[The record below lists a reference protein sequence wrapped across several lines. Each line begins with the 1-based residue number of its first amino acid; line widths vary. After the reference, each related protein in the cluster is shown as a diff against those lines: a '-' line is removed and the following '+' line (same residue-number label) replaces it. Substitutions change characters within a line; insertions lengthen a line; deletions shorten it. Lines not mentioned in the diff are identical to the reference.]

1 MAKNKSLPFFFSPLA
16 AVGIIFLANPVF
28 GVVDILPDVFG
39 CLCLWL
45 ALTELSYTESRIETA
60 RSRLLLLAA
69 IEGIKLVLTPTLYKS
84 VVSSDTL
91 AASAFFGVI
100 EGLLLI
106 LVFSSF
112 YEGLAYSV
120 SRKGDGESLKIFD
133 GAKALCFV
141 FVVLRVLMNIIPECA
156 ALFELAAHTD
166 ITNAELFYSIA
177 GLKNYFHL
185 LNGLIVT
192 IAGVWWGIS
201 LNGMFKK
208 LRKDEAFVASL
219 SASYGDGYSRN
230 LRAKTSSW
238 FKNSARIVMVALV
251 FFFNFDFGYRS
262 MLPNFVATALLLLGV
277 AALGFP
283 LKKQLYKRFSI
294 PVVIYA
300 FAVQIGA
307 YVYRALRVDLT
318 IEFFSQLVWTDVVIC
333 GIIGL
338 AEFVSFILI
347 AKMCEKIFN
356 GYVLEICGEHNAK
369 LMYSVKIAVYA
380 SGFIYFVSYT
390 LPLLRGYLVLPQ
402 IVALIAVGAIINANV
417 NFVRGCVENPEE
429 KVNLC
434 ADL

>member
-28 GVVDILPDVFG
+28 GVVDILPDVLG

-45 ALTELSYTESRIETA
+45 ALTELSYTDSRIDSA
-60 RSRLLLLAA
+60 RSRLLLLAG

-106 LVFSSF
+106 LAFSSF
-112 YEGLAYSV
+112 YEGLSYAV
-120 SRKGDGESLKIFD
+120 SRKGEGESLKIFD

-141 FVVLRVLMNIIPECA
+141 FITLRVLMNIVPECA

-185 LNGLIVT
+185 LNALIVT

-201 LNGMFKK
+201 INGVFKK
-208 LRKDEAFVASL
+208 LRRDETFTQSL
-219 SASYGDGYSRN
+219 AAAYGEGYSRN
-230 LRAKTSSW
+230 LRAKTAS
-238 FKNSARIVMVALV
+238 FIKTSARIVMLSLV

-262 MLPNFVATALLLLGV
+262 MLPNFVATALLLFGVCVLGIPV
-277 AALGFP
+277 
-283 LKKQLYKRFSI
+283 KKKLYKSFSL

-300 FAVQIGA
+300 FAVQTGA
-307 YVYRALRVDLT
+307 YVYRAVNVDLT

-333 GIIGL
+333 GVIGL

-347 AKMCEKIFN
+347 ARMCEKIFN
-356 GYVLEICGEHNAK
+356 GYVLDICGERNAK
-369 LMYSVKIAVYA
+369 LMYSVKIAVYI
-380 SGFIYFVSYT
+380 SGFIYWVSYT
-390 LPLLRGYLVLPQ
+390 LPLLRGYMVLPQ
-402 IVALIAVGAIINANV
+402 IVALIAIGAIINANA

>member
-1 MAKNKSLPFFFSPLA
+1 
-16 AVGIIFLANPVF
+16 
-28 GVVDILPDVFG
+28 
-39 CLCLWL
+39 
-45 ALTELSYTESRIETA
+45 
-60 RSRLLLLAA
+60 
-69 IEGIKLVLTPTLYKS
+69 
-84 VVSSDTL
+84 
-91 AASAFFGVI
+91 
-100 EGLLLI
+100 
-106 LVFSSF
+106 
-112 YEGLAYSV
+112 
-120 SRKGDGESLKIFD
+120 
-133 GAKALCFV
+133 
-141 FVVLRVLMNIIPECA
+141 
-156 ALFELAAHTD
+156 
-166 ITNAELFYSIA
+166 
-177 GLKNYFHL
+177 
-185 LNGLIVT
+185 
-192 IAGVWWGIS
+192 
-201 LNGMFKK
+201 
-208 LRKDEAFVASL
+208 
-219 SASYGDGYSRN
+219 
-230 LRAKTSSW
+230 
-238 FKNSARIVMVALV
+238 MVALV

-307 YVYRALRVDLT
+307 YVYRAMNVDLT

-347 AKMCEKIFN
+347 ARMCEKIFTEYVN
-356 GYVLEICGEHNAK
+356 GICGEK
-369 LMYSVKIAVYA
+369 TSGLMYSVKIAVYA